1 MISDYTEQQ
10 HSDMLH
16 RDRAGARAN
25 ALLTY
30 QLNMQMAV
38 RASLVHGDERSADGL
53 RADARAALHMYPEL
67 LAMVE
72 PPPVERSYGEG
83 QMWYDAQRSAD
94 EPILSLVER
103 IGEWTG
109 R

>member
-1 MISDYTEQQ
+1 MIGDYTEQE
-10 HSDMLH
+10 HADRLH
-16 RDRAGARAN
+16 RDRAQAMGRALNGYARD
-25 ALLTY
+25 
-30 QLNMQMAV
+30 MQMAV
-38 RASLVHGDERSADGL
+38 LASQLRDERSANL
-53 RADARAALHMYPEL
+53 SRAEARARLHMYPEL

-83 QMWYDAQRSAD
+83 QMWHDAQRSAD

-103 IGEWTG
+103 VGEWTG